1 MDFYQ
6 WQEVASNQITCL
18 LAAILFLACK
28 TSESHRPI
36 RDIYNIVSL
45 ERHPAISVE
54 DLDKGYRLRKE
65 LIISTEHQ
73 ILRVIR
79 FQVEIDFPHQYLLNI
94 GRILRLCC
102 RPVHLAWKLL
112 NDAYSSGEKVVLVSP
127 ALLACACL
135 YCGLTISQAAR
146 RSSKM
151 TADNNNN
158 NHHSDG
164 YSRDEEREIKTSWWQ
179 DFGIRDEDLI
189 ETSNSLLF
197 IWQEICCDH
206 PSETRPDH
214 T

>member
-1 MDFYQ
+1 M
-6 WQEVASNQITCL
+6 
-18 LAAILFLACK
+18 
-28 TSESHRPI
+28 
-36 RDIYNIVSL
+36 
-45 ERHPAISVE
+45 
-54 DLDKGYRLRKE
+54 
-65 LIISTEHQ
+65 IISIEHQ

-146 RSSKM
+146 RSSSKM
-151 TADNNNN
+151 TD
-158 NHHSDG
+158 HSNG
-164 YSRDEEREIKTSWWQ
+164 FIQSSPERRESYSRDEEREIKASWWR

-189 ETSNSLLF
+189 ETSHSLLF
-197 IWQEICCDH
+197 IWQEICSDH
-206 PSETRPDH
+206 HQSERKSDH